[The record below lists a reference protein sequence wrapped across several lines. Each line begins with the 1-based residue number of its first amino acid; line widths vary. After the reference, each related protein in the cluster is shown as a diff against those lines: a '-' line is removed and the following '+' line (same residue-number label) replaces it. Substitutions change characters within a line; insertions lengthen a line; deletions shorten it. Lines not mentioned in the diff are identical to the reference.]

1 MSNSSKIILDL
12 CGGTGCWSKPYKEA
26 GYDVRVIT
34 LPEYDVLTYEP
45 PDSVYGVLAAP
56 PCTAFCIASSLY
68 WNDYDS
74 SGFTD
79 FSLKIVN
86 RCFEIAALTNPK
98 FFALE
103 NPKGRLKALLG
114 LNPIY
119 SFYQYEFDGLFTKL
133 TYLWGDFNTMIIK
146 GPVNPSPLRMCDCS
160 TSELYTLPSS
170 YVLDPNFSKRA
181 AQRSMYPPAFC
192 RAFFEANQ

>member
-56 PCTAFCIASSLY
+56 PCTAFCIASSRY

-79 FSLKIVN
+79 FSLKLVH

-146 GPVNPSPLRMCDCS
+146 GPVNPSPLRMCYCS

-170 YVLDPNFSKRA
+170 YVRDPNFSKRA
-181 AQRSMYPPAFC
+181 SQRSMYPPAFC

>member
-56 PCTAFCIASSLY
+56 PCTAFCIASSRY

-160 TSELYTLPSS
+160 TSELYTLPLS

>member
-34 LPEYDVLTYEP
+34 LPEYDILTYEP

-56 PCTAFCIASSLY
+56 PCTAFCNASSQY
-68 WNDYDS
+68 WKDYDS

-79 FSLKIVN
+79 YSLKLVH
-86 RCFEIAALTNPK
+86 RCFEIASITNPK

-103 NPKGRLKALLG
+103 NPKGRLKTLLG
-114 LNPIY
+114 INPIY
-119 SFYQYEFDGLFTKL
+119 SFYQYEFDGLFSKL

-146 GPVNPSPLRMCDCS
+146 GPVNPTPLRFDECPM
-160 TSELYTLPSS
+160 SELYSLPSS
-170 YVLDPNFSKRA
+170 YVRDPNFSKRS
-181 AQRSMYPPAFC
+181 AQRSMYPPMFC

>member
-1 MSNSSKIILDL
+1 MNNSYKIILDL

-34 LPEYDVLTYEP
+34 LPEHDILTYVP

-56 PCTAFCIASSLY
+56 PCTAFCIASAQY
-68 WNDYDS
+68 WNYYDS

-79 FSLKIVN
+79 YSLKLVN
-86 RCFEIAALTNPK
+86 RCFEIAEITNPK

-103 NPKGRLKALLG
+103 NPKGRLKKLLG

-119 SFYQYEFDGLFTKL
+119 KFYQYEFDGLFSKL

-146 GPVNPSPLRMCDCS
+146 GPTNPYPRSLPDCPVS
-160 TSELYTLPSS
+160 DLYQLPDD
-170 YVLDPNFSKRA
+170 YTLDPNFLKRS